1 MKILVT
7 GGAGFIGSHIV
18 DLYIKNGYEVIIIDD
33 LSTGK
38 AEYVNKKAKFYKL
51 DINELNV
58 NDAKLKD
65 IFKIERP
72 DVINHHAAQI
82 SVIESIKD
90 PVSDANVNIL
100 ATLNLLENCVKYN
113 VKKFIFA
120 SSGGTVYKETDKLP
134 VDENHP
140 TKPLSPYGVSKL
152 AIENY
157 LYYYKKIHNLDS
169 AILRY
174 ANVYG
179 PGQDPYGE
187 AGVIAIFINKMLKG
201 ENPII
206 NGDGNQT
213 RDFVYIS
220 NAAQANLLALKL
232 SLENETKS
240 NINLRDEFKNK
251 IKGDVVSKGR
261 IESKN
266 KNGNNN
272 NVALKEKFESKNK
285 NGNNRIEKDKNTNNG
300 IIINDIAIFNI
311 GTGIE
316 TSVNELFYKLKKITK
331 ANIKEIYGPQ
341 KMGELRRSCLN
352 SNKAKEILGWEPKID
367 INQGLKL
374 TVNYFKNG

>member
-7 GGAGFIGSHIV
+7 GGAGFIGSHVV
-18 DLYIKNGYEVIIIDD
+18 DLYIKEGYEVVVVDD

-38 AEYVNKKAKFYKL
+38 VEYINKKAKFYKL
-51 DINELNV
+51 DINELNL
-58 NDAKLKD
+58 NDNKLKD
-65 IFKIERP
+65 VFKDEKP

-82 SVIESIKD
+82 SVSESIKD

-100 ATLNLLENCVKYN
+100 GTLNLLENCVKYN

-134 VDENHP
+134 VDENRP
-140 TKPLSPYGVSKL
+140 LKPLSPYGVSKI

-157 LYYYKKIHNLDS
+157 LYFYKKVHHLDS
-169 AILRY
+169 IIFRY
-174 ANVYG
+174 SNVYG
-179 PGQDPYGE
+179 PRQDPYGE
-187 AGVIAIFINKMLKG
+187 AGVVAIFINKMLKG

-220 NAAQANLLALKL
+220 DAARANLLALKL

-240 NINLRDEFKNK
+240 NINLKDEFKNE

-261 IESKN
+261 I
-266 KNGNNN
+266 
-272 NVALKEKFESKNK
+272 ESKNK

-316 TSVNELFYKLKKITK
+316 TSVNELFHKLKKITK
-331 ANIKEIYGPQ
+331 ANAKEIHGPP
-341 KMGELRRSCLN
+341 KLGELRKSCLN
-352 SNKAKEILGWEPKID
+352 SNKAKEILGWEPEVDID
-367 INQGLKL
+367 QGLKL

>member
-1 MKILVT
+1 MKVLVT

-18 DLYIKNGYEVIIIDD
+18 DLYIKEGYEVVVVDD
-33 LSTGK
+33 LSTGNAK
-38 AEYVNKKAKFYKL
+38 YINKKAKFYKL

-58 NDAKLKD
+58 NDYKLKEV
-65 IFKIERP
+65 FKEERP
-72 DVINHHAAQI
+72 DIVNHHAAQI
-82 SVIESIKD
+82 SVIDSIKD
-90 PVSDANVNIL
+90 PVFDAKVNIL
-100 ATLNLLENCVKYN
+100 GTLNLLENCVKYN

-134 VDENHP
+134 VDENQP
-140 TKPLSPYGVSKL
+140 LKPLSPYGVSKI

-157 LYYYKKIHNLDS
+157 LYFYKKVHHLDS
-169 AILRY
+169 IILRY
-174 ANVYG
+174 ANIYG
-179 PGQDPYGE
+179 PRQDPYGE
-187 AGVIAIFINKMLKG
+187 AGVVAIFINKMLKG

-220 NAAQANLLALKL
+220 NAAKVNLLALNF
-232 SLENETKS
+232 SLEDENKS
-240 NINLRDEFKNK
+240 NINLKDEFKNK

-266 KNGNNN
+266 KNGH
-272 NVALKEKFESKNK
+272 
-285 NGNNRIEKDKNTNNG
+285 NRIEKDKNTNNG

-316 TSVNELFYKLKKITK
+316 TSINELFYKLKKIT
-331 ANIKEIYGPQ
+331 NSDVKEIHGPQ

-352 SNKAKEILGWEPKID
+352 CNKTKQILGWEPKID

-374 TVNYFKNG
+374 TVNYFKDG

>member
-7 GGAGFIGSHIV
+7 GGAGFIGSHVV
-18 DLYIKNGYEVIIIDD
+18 DLYIKKGYEVVIVDD
-33 LSTGK
+33 ISTGK
-38 AEYVNKKAKFYKL
+38 IEYVNLKAKFYK
-51 DINELNV
+51 ININDTKLN
-58 NDAKLKD
+58 N
-65 IFKIERP
+65 IFKKEKP
-72 DVINHHAAQI
+72 DIVNHHAAQI
-82 SVIESIKD
+82 SVVESVKNPIY
-90 PVSDANVNIL
+90 DATINIL
-100 ATLNLLENCVKYN
+100 GTLNLLENCVRYG

-120 SSGGTVYKETDKLP
+120 STGGAIYEETEKIP
-134 VDENHP
+134 VEQNHP

-179 PGQDPYGE
+179 PKQDPCGE
-187 AGVIAIFINKMLKG
+187 AGVVAIFINKMLKG

-206 NGDGNQT
+206 SGDGNQT

-220 NAAQANLLALKL
+220 DTAKANLLALNF
-232 SLENETKS
+232 SLEDENKS
-240 NINLRDEFKNK
+240 NINLKDEFKNK

-266 KNGNNN
+266 KNGNN
-272 NVALKEKFESKNK
+272 
-285 NGNNRIEKDKNTNNG
+285 RIEKDKNTNNE

-316 TSVNELFYKLKKITK
+316 TSINELFYKLKKIT
-331 ANIKEIYGPQ
+331 NSGVKEIHGPP
-341 KMGELRRSCLN
+341 KLGELRRSCL
-352 SNKAKEILGWEPKID
+352 SFNKAKKILGWEPEVDID
-367 INQGLKL
+367 QGLKL
-374 TVNYFKNG
+374 TVNYFKNQLSH

>member
-1 MKILVT
+1 MKILVI
-7 GGAGFIGSHIV
+7 GGAGFIGSHV
-18 DLYIKNGYEVIIIDD
+18 VNLYIKEGYEVVVVDD

-38 AEYVNKKAKFYKL
+38 VEYINAKAKFYKL
-51 DINELNV
+51 NINELNV
-58 NDAKLKD
+58 NDYKLEG
-65 IFKIERP
+65 IFKEERP
-72 DVINHHAAQI
+72 EIVNHHAAQI
-82 SVIESIKD
+82 SVSASVKD
-90 PVSDANVNIL
+90 PVYDASVNIL

-113 VKKFIFA
+113 IKKFIFA
-120 SSGGTVYKETDKLP
+120 STGGAIYEETEKIP

-179 PGQDPYGE
+179 PRQDPYGE
-187 AGVIAIFINKMLKG
+187 AGVVAIFINKMLKG

-220 NAAQANLLALKL
+220 DAAQANLLALKL

-240 NINLRDEFKNK
+240 NINLKDEFKNE

-261 IESKN
+261 ID
-266 KNGNNN
+266 
-272 NVALKEKFESKNK
+272 SKNK

-316 TSVNELFYKLKKITK
+316 TSVNELFHKLKKITK
-331 ANIKEIYGPQ
+331 ANAKEIHGPQ
-341 KMGELRRSCLN
+341 KMGELRRSCLA
-352 SNKAKEILGWEPKID
+352 SNKAKEILGWEPEVDID
-367 INQGLKL
+367 QGLKL
-374 TVNYFKNG
+374 TVKYFKNG

>member
-7 GGAGFIGSHIV
+7 GGAGFIGSHVV
-18 DLYIKNGYEVIIIDD
+18 DLYIKKGYEVVIVDD
-33 LSTGK
+33 ISTGK
-38 AEYVNKKAKFYKL
+38 IEYVNLKAKFYK
-51 DINELNV
+51 ININDTKLN
-58 NDAKLKD
+58 N
-65 IFKIERP
+65 IFKKEKP
-72 DVINHHAAQI
+72 DIVNHHAAQI
-82 SVIESIKD
+82 SVVESVKNPIY
-90 PVSDANVNIL
+90 DATINIL
-100 ATLNLLENCVKYN
+100 GTLNLLENCVRYG

-120 SSGGTVYKETDKLP
+120 STGGAIYEETEKIP
-134 VDENHP
+134 VEQNHP

-179 PGQDPYGE
+179 PKQDPCGE
-187 AGVIAIFINKMLKG
+187 AGVVAIFINKMLKG

-206 NGDGNQT
+206 SGDGNQT

-220 NAAQANLLALKL
+220 DTAKANLLALNF
-232 SLENETKS
+232 SLEDENKS
-240 NINLRDEFKNK
+240 NINLKDEFKNK

-261 IESKN
+261 I
-266 KNGNNN
+266 
-272 NVALKEKFESKNK
+272 ESKNK

-316 TSVNELFYKLKKITK
+316 TSINELFYKLKKIIK
-331 ANIKEIYGPQ
+331 ANVKEIHGPP
-341 KMGELRRSCLN
+341 KLGELRRSCL
-352 SNKAKEILGWEPKID
+352 SFNKAKKILGWEPEVDID
-367 INQGLKL
+367 QGLKL
-374 TVNYFKNG
+374 TVNYFKNQLSH

>member
-1 MKILVT
+1 MKILVI
-7 GGAGFIGSHIV
+7 GGAGFIGSHV
-18 DLYIKNGYEVIIIDD
+18 VNLYIKEGYEVVVVDD

-38 AEYVNKKAKFYKL
+38 VEYINAKAKFYKL
-51 DINELNV
+51 NINELNV
-58 NDAKLKD
+58 NDYKLEG
-65 IFKIERP
+65 IFKEERP
-72 DVINHHAAQI
+72 EIVNHHAAQI
-82 SVIESIKD
+82 NVSASVKD
-90 PVSDANVNIL
+90 PVYDASVNIL

-113 VKKFIFA
+113 IKKFIFA
-120 SSGGTVYKETDKLP
+120 STGGAIYEETEKIP

-174 ANVYG
+174 ANVFG
-179 PGQDPYGE
+179 PRQDPYGE
-187 AGVIAIFINKMLKG
+187 AGVVAIFINKMLKG

-220 NAAQANLLALKL
+220 DAAQANLLVLK
-232 SLENETKS
+232 EDFKS
-240 NINLRDEFKNK
+240 K
-251 IKGDVVSKGR
+251 IKSD
-261 IESKN
+261 
-266 KNGNNN
+266 
-272 NVALKEKFESKNK
+272 
-285 NGNNRIEKDKNTNNG
+285 
-300 IIINDIAIFNI
+300 DIAIFNI

-316 TSVNELFYKLKKITK
+316 TSVNELFHKLKKITK
-331 ANIKEIYGPQ
+331 ANAKEIHGPQ

-352 SNKAKEILGWEPKID
+352 SNKAKEILGWEPEVDID
-367 INQGLKL
+367 QGLKL

>member
-38 AEYVNKKAKFYKL
+38 AEYVNPKAKFYKL
-51 DINELNV
+51 DINESNLND
-58 NDAKLKD
+58 NKLED
-65 IFKIERP
+65 IFKEERP
-72 DVINHHAAQI
+72 DIVNHHAAQI
-82 SVIESIKD
+82 SVSESVKD
-90 PVSDANVNIL
+90 PVFDANVNIL
-100 ATLNLLENCVKYN
+100 GTLNLLENCVKYN

-120 SSGGTVYKETDKLP
+120 STGGAIYEETEKIP
-134 VDENHP
+134 IDENHP
-140 TKPLSPYGVSKL
+140 TRPLSPYGVSKL

-157 LYYYKKIHNLDS
+157 LYFYKKVHHLDS
-169 AILRY
+169 VILRY

-179 PGQDPYGE
+179 PRQDPYGE
-187 AGVIAIFINKMLKG
+187 AGVVAIFINKMLKG

-206 NGDGNQT
+206 YGDGNQT

-220 NAAQANLLALKL
+220 DAAQSNLLALKI
-232 SLENETKS
+232 SLENENKS
-240 NINLRDEFKNK
+240 NINLKDEFKNK

-266 KNGNNN
+266 KD
-272 NVALKEKFESKNK
+272 
-285 NGNNRIEKDKNTNNG
+285 GNNRIEKDKNTNNG

-316 TSVNELFYKLKKITK
+316 TSVNEIFCKLKKITK
-331 ANIKEIYGPQ
+331 TNVKEIHGPL
-341 KMGELRRSCLN
+341 KLGKLRRSCL
-352 SNKAKEILGWEPKID
+352 SFNKAKKILGWEPEVD
-367 INQGLKL
+367 IEQGLKL
-374 TVNYFKNG
+374 TVNYFKNQLSH

>member
-58 NDAKLKD
+58 NDNKLEDVFKD
-65 IFKIERP
+65 EKP

-90 PVSDANVNIL
+90 PVSDASVNIL
-100 ATLNLLENCVKYN
+100 ATLKLLENCVKYN

-140 TKPLSPYGVSKL
+140 TKPLSPYGVSKM

-157 LYYYKKIHNLDS
+157 LYFYKKVHHLDS
-169 AILRY
+169 IIFRY
-174 ANVYG
+174 SNVYG
-179 PGQDPYGE
+179 PRQDPYGE
-187 AGVIAIFINKMLKG
+187 AGAVAIFINKMLKG

-213 RDFVYIS
+213 RDFIYIS
-220 NAAQANLLALKL
+220 DTAQANLLALKL
-232 SLENETKS
+232 SLENETKG
-240 NINLRDEFKNK
+240 NINLKDEFKNK

-266 KNGNNN
+266 KINEIT
-272 NVALKEKFESKNK
+272 KDIPKNY
-285 NGNNRIEKDKNTNNG
+285 EM
-300 IIINDIAIFNI
+300 IINEIAIFNI